1 LKPYKF
7 INDNTLQHVI
17 VKPSDVIIEVHV
29 QKEIPKPIH
38 VENDIYEPVFFK
50 SIINDQNNAP
60 IIIND
65 IPINNHQNDIL
76 VNNHQNDDLYHCRCL
91 FIRGL

>member
-1 LKPYKF
+1 MKPYKF
-7 INDNTLQHVI
+7 INDNILQYVI
-17 VKPSDVIIEVHV
+17 KPSDLIVEVHV

-38 VENDIYEPVFFK
+38 VENDIYEPIFFK
-50 SIINDQNNAP
+50 PIINDRNNVP

-76 VNNHQNDDLYHCRCL
+76 VNNHQNDYLYRCRCL
-91 FIRGL
+91 FIKGL